1 MLYESF
7 LHNKQ
12 QINDYEIMAE
22 LGFVLDAP
30 LGGGVDTKSS
40 RPWSM
45 IACHVKLF
53 IHSNFLQVGPLDL
66 QASSVKWRETILA
79 FYSHQRF

>member
-1 MLYESF
+1 MMLYESF

-40 RPWSM
+40 RP
-45 IACHVKLF
+45 
-53 IHSNFLQVGPLDL
+53 
-66 QASSVKWRETILA
+66 
-79 FYSHQRF
+79 